1 MHPSKIILGGKRG
14 LLSGAVKF
22 WVLFFLNAFCIQRAF
37 VVEHVLIKEL
47 ISLFL
52 VPLAVL
58 NEISCHLRIF
68 LQMTILFFK

>member
-1 MHPSKIILGGKRG
+1 MEKEDFYPG
-14 LLSGAVKF
+14 LLSSV
-22 WVLFFLNAFCIQRAF
+22 WVLFFLNAFFIPRAF